1 MVEKGIRGGTCHVEH
16 RYAKTN
22 NKYMKE
28 FDSRTESSYL
38 MYWDFN
44 NLYGWVMSQKL
55 AINGF
60 KWKKK
65 ESRFTQE
72 FIQNYNSDRKNIYP

>member
-1 MVEKGIRGGTCHVEH
+1 
-16 RYAKTN
+16 
-22 NKYMKE
+22 MKE
-28 FDSRTESSYL
+28 FDPSTESSYL

-44 NLYGWVMSQKL
+44 NPYGWVMSQKL

-72 FIQNYNSDRKNIYP
+72 FIQNYDPDRKKIHP

>member
-1 MVEKGIRGGTCHVEH
+1 
-16 RYAKTN
+16 
-22 NKYMKE
+22 MKE

-72 FIQNYNSDRKNIYP
+72 FIQNYDSDRKNIYP

>member
-1 MVEKGIRGGTCHVEH
+1 
-16 RYAKTN
+16 
-22 NKYMKE
+22 MKE
-28 FDSRTESSYL
+28 FDPRTESSYL

-72 FIQNYNSDRKNIYP
+72 FIQNYDPDRKKIHP